1 MAKKIV
7 SVHITCDEF
16 DVPTFL
22 RKVADWAEKNKE
34 LIDEDEYYEYDEDE
48 MGEAIFDYE

>member
-16 DVPTFL
+16 DVPSLL
-22 RKVADWAEKNKE
+22 RKAADWAEKNKE
-34 LIDEDEYYEYDEDE
+34 LIDEDE